1 MTSALCHARS
11 KPILRRLRDK
21 AQSNME
27 AAGQADNSASS
38 SPTVKTE
45 EVDEAL
51 LMIGGTSRVIQ
62 HRRPYERA
70 VAEPQMNP
78 PDPSFA
84 PIYDPETFLPSSR
97 REDQTVN
104 VVPNGMSTEHLEAD
118 RGISYALEAQYSS
131 SGWDQQMPPD
141 DRFYHASDGSA
152 AQVSNDLSPFSTG
165 EASQPDVREPS
176 MFSMNMNADNFEFHI
191 RGMQPNFVPVVSSNA
206 RTGNVDVMI
215 EDAWR
220 TILEDPRLTN
230 TGLNEP
236 SYLY

>member
-1 MTSALCHARS
+1 
-11 KPILRRLRDK
+11 
-21 AQSNME
+21 ME
-27 AAGQADNSASS
+27 AARQDDNSALT
-38 SPTVKTE
+38 SPIVKTE

-70 VAEPQMNP
+70 VAEPQMNSP
-78 PDPSFA
+78 EPSFE
-84 PIYDPETFLPSSR
+84 PINDPESYMPTSC
-97 REDQTVN
+97 REDQSVN

-118 RGISYALEAQYSS
+118 RGTSYTLETQYSS

-152 AQVSNDLSPFSTG
+152 AQVTNDLSPFSTG
-165 EASQPDVREPS
+165 EASQPDGREPS

-191 RGMQPNFVPVVSSNA
+191 GGMQPNFVPVVPPNA

-230 TGLNEP
+230 TGMNEP